1 MTAMRTIASRI
12 GSVTGR
18 ALLALCRCDG
28 LKDAA
33 IVALLVAVLGA
44 FAIRIAPAPAGT
56 VRHGAERLTAAPA
69 ARVLPA

>member
-1 MTAMRTIASRI
+1 MRTIASRI

-33 IVALLVAVLGA
+33 VVALLVAVLGA
-44 FAIRIAPAPAGT
+44 FVVRLVPAPAGT
-56 VRHGAERLTAAPA
+56 VRHGAERFAAAPS
-69 ARVLPA
+69 ARVLPV